1 MDNLINY
8 DFIKNYINEL
18 TPETSTFMQK
28 LEIFAYYNHVPI
40 ITKDTRR
47 FLEVF
52 LKILRPKKILEV
64 GTAIGYSAITFANIL
79 SDVKITTIEIEEE
92 MFDLAYKNIKAAG
105 YQDRIN
111 LIHDDARNILPYL
124 ETTYDFVFMDAAK
137 GQYTEY
143 YEPVKKLI
151 KKGGVLLSDNVLFKG
166 MVANEELVPRNKR
179 AIVNDLNDFNKILS
193 ADCDFTTSFI
203 PIGDGIALSLKNT
216 SD

>member
-1 MDNLINY
+1 MENLINY
-8 DFIKNYINEL
+8 DFIKNYISDL

-52 LKILRPKKILEV
+52 LRILKPKKILEV

-79 SDVKITTIEIEEE
+79 KDAKITTIEIEEE
-92 MFDLAYKNIKAAG
+92 MFDLAYKNIKKAG

-111 LIHDDARNILPYL
+111 VILDDARNILPYL
-124 ETTYDFVFMDAAK
+124 ETAYDFVFMDAAK

-143 YEPVKKLI
+143 YEAAKKLV

-166 MVANEELVPRNKR
+166 MVANDELVPRNKR
-179 AIVNDLNDFNKILS
+179 AIVNDLNEFNKMLS
-193 ADCDFTTSFI
+193 ADKDFVTSFI
-203 PIGDGIALSLKNT
+203 PIGDGIALSLKK
-216 SD
+216 

>member
-1 MDNLINY
+1 MENLINY
-8 DFIKNYINEL
+8 DFIKNYISDL

-52 LKILRPKKILEV
+52 LRIQKPKKILEV

-79 SDVKITTIEIEEE
+79 RDAKITTIEIEEE
-92 MFDLAYKNIKAAG
+92 MFDLAYKNIKKAG
-105 YQDRIN
+105 YEDRIN
-111 LIHDDARNILPYL
+111 LILDDARNILPYL

-143 YEPVKKLI
+143 YEAAKKLV

-166 MVANEELVPRNKR
+166 MVANDELVPRNKR
-179 AIVNDLNDFNKILS
+179 AIVNDLNEFNKMLS
-193 ADCDFTTSFI
+193 ADEDFVTSFI
-203 PIGDGIALSLKNT
+203 PIGDGIALSLKK
-216 SD
+216 